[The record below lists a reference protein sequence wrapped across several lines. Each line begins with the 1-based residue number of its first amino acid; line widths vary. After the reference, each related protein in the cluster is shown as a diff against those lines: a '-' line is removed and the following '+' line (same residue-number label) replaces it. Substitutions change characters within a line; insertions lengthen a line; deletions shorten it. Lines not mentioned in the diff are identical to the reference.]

1 MSDTWKPT
9 ACLICSLNCGIEV
22 QTEGAHITRVRA
34 DKAHPVSQ
42 GYLCEKAQRMD
53 AYQQGRD
60 RLSSPMRRRADGTY
74 EAISW
79 DVAISEIAAKLAAV
93 RDAHGGASIFYH
105 GGGAQGNHL
114 PGVYAQSTLAALGV
128 RYRSNALA
136 QEKTGEAWVQARM
149 FGCGMHHDF
158 EHAEVALLIGKNPW
172 QSHGFPRARL
182 VLREIA
188 ADPDRAMI
196 VIDPRRSETAAM
208 ADYHLAIRPGTDAW
222 CLGALAAILVQEG
235 LAKHDWMVR
244 HVANAGPVL
253 DALSHIP
260 VSRFAEVCGVDE
272 ALLRAA
278 ARRMAAAATVAS
290 MEDLGMQM
298 GVHSTLGSYL
308 HRLIIAL
315 TGAFGRKGTS
325 YAFVP
330 FRPLGAGGAG
340 GSASAGAGAGDK
352 DAGERNFRRS
362 PVTGFPV
369 VMGLIPCNA
378 ITEEILTDHPHR
390 FRAMI
395 VESANPVHSLADSAR
410 MREALR
416 ALDVSVVIDVAMTET
431 ARAAD
436 YVLPASSQFEKAEA
450 SFFNFEPE
458 ANAFQL
464 RRPLFPP
471 REGTLEEGAIHAAL
485 CEALGVFGAAVVA
498 PLRAAAEQGLDALAM
513 AFMQTIAANPALMP
527 VASVLL
533 YRALGPVLPEG
544 MSNAAGVWGVA
555 QLFVQSFPEEA
566 AAAGFDGP
574 LAGNRL
580 FPAIMDSPSGVVF
593 ARAGSEDSWKRLRS
607 PGGQINLHIPEML
620 AALLALDPAGP
631 PRDPDYP
638 FILSAGERRTET
650 SNTSIRNPD
659 WLRKGEL
666 VSTLRIHPEDA
677 AALGLAEGAA
687 VDVVTRRGR
696 ARTLVELHEGSRR
709 GHVSLPNGQGLDVT
723 GPEGTQR
730 RHGVA
735 VNELTDYRW
744 RDPVVGTPWHKYV
757 PARIEPA
764 G

>member
-1 MSDTWKPT
+1 MSDWKPT

-22 QTEGAHITRVRA
+22 QTEGGHITRVRA
-34 DKAHPVSQ
+34 DKNHPVSQ

-60 RLSSPMRRRADGTY
+60 RLSSPMRRRADGSY
-74 EAISW
+74 EAINW
-79 DVAISEIAAKLAAV
+79 DTAISEIAAKLAAV
-93 RDAHGGASIFYH
+93 RDAHGGESIFYY

-114 PGVYAQSTLAALGV
+114 PGVYSQSTLAALGV

-136 QEKTGEAWVQARM
+136 QEKTGEAWVQACM
-149 FGCGMHHDF
+149 FGCGIHHDF

-188 ADPDRAMI
+188 ADPTRALI
-196 VIDPRRSETAAM
+196 VIDPRKSETAAM

-222 CLGALAAILVQEG
+222 CLGALAAILVQDG
-235 LAKHDWMVR
+235 LANRDWMAE
-244 HVANAGPVL
+244 HVANAEPVL
-253 DALSHIP
+253 EALSRIP
-260 VSRFAEVCGVDE
+260 VSQFAEVCGVDE

-278 ARRMAAAATVAS
+278 AKRMAKAETMAS

-308 HRLIIAL
+308 HRLIIGL

-325 YAFVP
+325 YAFIP
-330 FRPLGAGGAG
+330 FRPLGAGGG
-340 GSASAGAGAGDK
+340 GAASK
-352 DAGERNFRRS
+352 TSGERNFRRS

-436 YVLPASSQFEKAEA
+436 YVLPASSQFEKAEG

-464 RRPLFPP
+464 RHPLFPP
-471 REGTLEEGAIHAAL
+471 REGTLEEGEIHARL
-485 CEALGVFGAAVVA
+485 CEALGAFGEADVA
-498 PLRAAAEQGLDALAM
+498 PLRAAAEKGLDALAM
-513 AFMQTIAANPALMP
+513 AFMQTIGANPALMP

-544 MSNAAGVWGVA
+544 LSNAAGVWGVA
-555 QLFVQSFPEEA
+555 QLFVQAFPEEA
-566 AAAGFDGP
+566 ARAGHSGP

-580 FPAIMDSPSGVVF
+580 FEAILGSPSGTVF
-593 ARAGSEDSWKRLRS
+593 ARQDAEDSWKRLRS
-607 PGGQINLHIPEML
+607 PGQQINLHIPEMIE
-620 AALLALDPAGP
+620 ALLALDPAGP
-631 PRDPDYP
+631 PRDAEYP

-666 VSTLRIHPEDA
+666 ESTLRIHPEDA
-677 AALGLAEGAA
+677 AALGLADGAP
-687 VDVVTRRGR
+687 VEVVSRRAR
-696 ARTLVELHEGSRR
+696 ARTVVECHEGSRR
-709 GHVSLPNGQGLDVT
+709 GHVSLPNGLGLDVA
-723 GPEGTQR
+723 GPDGTVR

-735 VNELTDYRW
+735 LNELTDYRW

-757 PARIEPA
+757 PVRLEPV

>member
-1 MSDTWKPT
+1 MSDWKPT

-22 QTEGAHITRVRA
+22 QTEGGHITRVRA
-34 DKAHPVSQ
+34 DKNHPVSQ

-74 EAISW
+74 EAIDW
-79 DVAISEIAAKLAAV
+79 DTAIAEIAAKLAAV
-93 RDAHGGASIFYH
+93 RDEHGGESIFYY
-105 GGGAQGNHL
+105 GGGGQGNHL
-114 PGVYAQSTLAALGV
+114 PGVYSQSTLAALGV

-188 ADPDRAMI
+188 ADPGRALI
-196 VIDPRRSETAAM
+196 VIDPRKSETAAM
-208 ADYHLAIRPGTDAW
+208 ADFHLAIRPGTDAW
-222 CLGALAAILVQEG
+222 CLGALAAILVQDG
-235 LAKHDWMVR
+235 LANREWMDS
-244 HVANAGPVL
+244 HVANAEPVL
-253 DALSHIP
+253 EALARIP
-260 VSRFAEVCGVDE
+260 VSQFAEVCGVDE

-278 ARRMAAAATVAS
+278 ARRMAAAKTMAS

-308 HRLIIAL
+308 HRLIIGL

-325 YAFVP
+325 YAFIP
-330 FRPLGAGGAG
+330 FRPLGAGGG
-340 GSASAGAGAGDK
+340 GSASK
-352 DAGERNFRRS
+352 TSGERNFRRS
-362 PVTGFPV
+362 SVTGFPV

-395 VESANPVHSLADSAR
+395 VESSNPVHSLADSAR

-464 RRPLFPP
+464 RHPLFPP
-471 REGTLEEGAIHAAL
+471 REGTLEEGEIHARL
-485 CEALGVFGAAVVA
+485 CEALGVFGEAEVA

-513 AFMQTIAANPALMP
+513 AFMQTIGANPALMH

-544 MSNAAGVWGVA
+544 LSNAAGVWGVA
-555 QLFVQSFPEEA
+555 QLFVSAFPDEA
-566 AAAGFDGP
+566 ARAGYAGQM
-574 LAGNRL
+574 AGNRL
-580 FPAIMDSPSGVVF
+580 FEAILGSPSGTVF
-593 ARAGSEDSWKRLRS
+593 ARQDSEDSWKRLRS
-607 PGGQINLHIPEML
+607 PGQQINLHIPEMVE
-620 AALLALDPAGP
+620 ALLALDPAGP
-631 PRDPDYP
+631 PRDADFP

-666 VSTLRIHPEDA
+666 ESTLRIHPDDA
-677 AALGLAEGAA
+677 AALGLADGAP
-687 VDVVTRRGR
+687 VEVVSRRAR
-696 ARTLVELHEGSRR
+696 ARTVVELSEGSRR
-709 GHVSLPNGQGLDVT
+709 GHVSLPNGLGLDVA
-723 GPEGTQR
+723 GTDGAVR

-735 VNELTDYRW
+735 LNELTDYRW

-757 PARIEPA
+757 PVRLEPV

>member
-1 MSDTWKPT
+1 MSDWKPT

-22 QTEGAHITRVRA
+22 QTEGGHITRVRA
-34 DKAHPVSQ
+34 DKNHPVSQ

-60 RLSSPMRRRADGTY
+60 RLSSPMRRRADGSY
-74 EAISW
+74 EAIGW
-79 DVAISEIAAKLAAV
+79 DTAIAEIAGKLAAV
-93 RDAHGGASIFYH
+93 RDEHGGESIFYY

-188 ADPDRAMI
+188 ADPNRALI

-222 CLGALAAILVQEG
+222 FLGALAAILVQDD
-235 LAKHDWMVR
+235 LANRDWMAD
-244 HVANAGPVL
+244 HVTNAEPVL
-253 DALSHIP
+253 EALARIP
-260 VSRFAEVCGVDE
+260 VSQFAQVCGVEED
-272 ALLRAA
+272 LLRAA
-278 ARRMAAAATVAS
+278 ARRMAAAETLAS

-308 HRLIIAL
+308 HRLIIGL

-325 YAFVP
+325 YAFIP
-330 FRPLGAGGAG
+330 FRPLSSMSGGGAS
-340 GSASAGAGAGDK
+340 SAKGTS
-352 DAGERNFRRS
+352 ERNFRRS

-464 RRPLFPP
+464 RHPLFPP
-471 REGTLEEGAIHAAL
+471 REGTLEEGEIHARL
-485 CEALGVFGAAVVA
+485 CEALGVFGEADVA

-513 AFMQTIAANPALMP
+513 AFMQAIGANPALMP
-527 VASVLL
+527 VAPVLL

-544 MSNAAGVWGVA
+544 LGNAAGVWGVA
-555 QLFVQSFPEEA
+555 QLFVQAFPEEA
-566 AAAGFDGP
+566 ARAGHAGP

-580 FPAIMDSPSGVVF
+580 FEAILASPSGTVF
-593 ARAGSEDSWKRLRS
+593 ARQDAEDSWKRLRT
-607 PGGQINLHIPEML
+607 PGQQINLHIPEMVE
-620 AALLALDPAGP
+620 ALLALDPAGP
-631 PRDPDYP
+631 PRDAEYP
-638 FILSAGERRTET
+638 FVLSAGERRTET

-666 VSTLRIHPEDA
+666 ESTLRIHPDDA
-677 AALGLAEGAA
+677 AALGLSDGAA
-687 VDVVTRRGR
+687 VEVVSRRAR
-696 ARTLVELHEGSRR
+696 ARTVVECHEGSRR
-709 GHVSLPNGQGLDVT
+709 GHVSLPNGLGLDVM
-723 GPEGTQR
+723 GPDGAVR

-735 VNELTDYRW
+735 LNELTDYLW

-757 PARIEPA
+757 PVRLEPV

>member
-22 QTEGAHITRVRA
+22 QTEGERITRVRA
-34 DKAHPVSQ
+34 DKNHPVSQ

-74 EAISW
+74 EAIDW
-79 DVAISEIAAKLAAV
+79 DTAITEVAAKLAAV
-93 RDAHGGASIFYH
+93 RDAHGGESIFYY

-158 EHAEVALLIGKNPW
+158 EHAEVGLLIGKNPW

-188 ADPDRAMI
+188 ADPARALI
-196 VIDPRRSETAAM
+196 VIDPRTSETAAM
-208 ADYHLAIRPGTDAW
+208 ADFHLAIRPGTDAW
-222 CLGALAAILVQEG
+222 CLAALAAILVQEG
-235 LAKHDWMVR
+235 LANHAWMER
-244 HVANAGPVL
+244 HVANAEPVL
-253 DALSHIP
+253 DALGRIS
-260 VSRFAEVCGVDE
+260 VNQFAEVCGVEE

-278 ARRMAAAATVAS
+278 ARRMAAAETMAS

-330 FRPLGAGGAG
+330 FRPLTAGGGGSGTRPAG
-340 GSASAGAGAGDK
+340 GK
-352 DAGERNFRRS
+352 DTGERNFRRS

-395 VESANPVHSLADSAR
+395 VESSNPVHSLADSAR

-416 ALDVSVVIDVAMTET
+416 ALDVSVVIDVAMSET
-431 ARAAD
+431 ARTAD

-471 REGTLEEGAIHAAL
+471 RPGTLEEGEIHARL
-485 CEALGVFGAAVVA
+485 CAALGVFGEAEVA
-498 PLRAAAEQGLDALAM
+498 PMRAAAERGLDAFAF
-513 AFMQTIAANPALMP
+513 AFMQTIGAKPALMP
-527 VASVLL
+527 FAPVLL
-533 YRALGPVLPEG
+533 HRALGPVLPAG
-544 MSNAAGVWGVA
+544 MSNAAGVWGIA
-555 QLFVQSFPEEA
+555 QLFVSSFPEEA
-566 AAAGFDGP
+566 ARAGYKGQ

-580 FPAIMDSPSGVVF
+580 FEAIMASPSGTVF
-593 ARAGSEDSWKRLRS
+593 ARQDSEDSWQRLRT
-607 PGGQINLHIPEML
+607 PGQQINLHIPEML
-620 AALLALDPAGP
+620 EALTALDPQGP

-677 AALGLAEGAA
+677 ARLGVGEGAA

-696 ARTLVELHEGSRR
+696 ARTVVELHEGSRR
-709 GHVSLPNGQGLDVT
+709 GHVSLPNGQGLDVAGET
-723 GPEGTQR
+723 GGLR